1 MEGILQEIHGSNLQD
16 IKLDVFEGPFDLLLT
31 LLERNKLDIADV
43 SVSLIADQYM
53 EVLHNNFDME
63 IASEFLVMATTLL
76 HLKSRRLL
84 PKEEKVEEEVS
95 EEELI
100 RRLTEYRRF
109 KNIAPEIGNLYAYWS
124 KSFYK
129 MPEELHFPRVY
140 KPVQID
146 MQEFR
151 AVYAEIEA
159 RNIEKK
165 NDNRQKMERIL
176 KVEKVSIRDKMK
188 QIVHKLIRKTKSTF
202 AEIFDRKRSS
212 RMERVTGFLALLE
225 LDRRK
230 RVTVRQEELFG
241 EIEIIPGDEFGDG
254 DMDLLDRDVPDEYD
268 GEEMMTGEESKE

>member
-16 IKLDVFEGPFDLLLT
+16 IKLDIFEGPFDLLLT
-31 LLERNKLDIADV
+31 LLERNKLDIADI

-53 EVLHNNFDME
+53 EVLHHNFDME
-63 IASEFLVMATTLL
+63 IASEFLVMASTLL

-84 PKEEKVEEEVS
+84 PKEEKVEEEIS

-109 KNIAPEIGNLYAYWS
+109 KNIAPEIGKLYDHWS
-124 KSFYK
+124 KACYK
-129 MPEELHFPRVY
+129 MPESLHFPKVY
-140 KPVQID
+140 LPVDID
-146 MQEFR
+146 MQEFQD
-151 AVYAEIEA
+151 VYAEIVA

-188 QIVHKLIRKTKSTF
+188 QIVTKLIRKTKSTF
-202 AEIFDRKRSS
+202 AEIFDKKQST

-230 RVTVRQEELFG
+230 RVSVRQEKLFG
-241 EIEIIPGDEFGDG
+241 EIEILPGDEFGDG
-254 DMDLLDRDVPDEYD
+254 DMELLEREVTDEYD
-268 GEEMMTGEESKE
+268 GEDLLKPKGE

>member
-16 IKLDVFEGPFDLLLT
+16 IKLDIFEGPFDLLLT
-31 LLERNKLDIADV
+31 LLERNKLDIADI

-53 EVLHNNFDME
+53 EVLHHNFDME
-63 IASEFLVMATTLL
+63 IASEFLVMASTLL

-84 PKEEKVEEEVS
+84 PKEEKVEEEIS

-109 KNIAPEIGNLYAYWS
+109 KNIAPEIGKLYDHWS
-124 KSFYK
+124 KACYK
-129 MPEELHFPRVY
+129 MPEALHFPKVY
-140 KPVQID
+140 LPVDID
-146 MQEFR
+146 MQEFQD
-151 AVYAEIEA
+151 VYAEIVA

-188 QIVHKLIRKTKSTF
+188 QIVTRLIRKTKSTF
-202 AEIFDRKRSS
+202 AEIFDKKQST

-230 RVTVRQEELFG
+230 RVSVRQDKLFG
-241 EIEIIPGDEFGDG
+241 EIEILPGDEFGDG
-254 DMDLLDRDVPDEYD
+254 DMELLEREVTDEYD
-268 GEEMMTGEESKE
+268 GEDLLKPKGE

>member
-16 IKLDVFEGPFDLLLT
+16 IKLDIFEGPFDLLLT
-31 LLERNKLDIADV
+31 LLERNKLDIADI

-53 EVLHNNFDME
+53 EVLHHNFDME
-63 IASEFLVMATTLL
+63 IASEFLVMASTLL

-84 PKEEKVEEEVS
+84 PKEEKVEEEIS

-109 KNIAPEIGNLYAYWS
+109 KNIAPEIGKLYDHWS
-124 KSFYK
+124 KACYK
-129 MPEELHFPRVY
+129 MPEALHFPKIY
-140 KPVQID
+140 LPVDID
-146 MQEFR
+146 MQEFQD
-151 AVYAEIEA
+151 VYAEIVA

-188 QIVHKLIRKTKSTF
+188 QIVTKLIRKTKSTF
-202 AEIFDRKRSS
+202 AEIFDKKQST

-230 RVTVRQEELFG
+230 RVSVRQDKLFG
-241 EIEIIPGDEFGDG
+241 EIEILPGDEFGDG
-254 DMDLLDRDVPDEYD
+254 DMELLEREVTDEYD
-268 GEEMMTGEESKE
+268 GEDLLKPKGE

>member
-16 IKLDVFEGPFDLLLT
+16 IKLDIFEGPFDLLLT
-31 LLERNKLDIADV
+31 LLERDKLDIADI

-53 EVLHNNFDME
+53 EVLHHNFDME
-63 IASEFLVMATTLL
+63 IASEFLVMASTLL

-84 PKEEKVEEEVS
+84 PKEEKVEEEIS

-109 KNIAPEIGNLYAYWS
+109 KNIAPEIGKLYDHWS
-124 KSFYK
+124 KACYK
-129 MPEELHFPRVY
+129 MPESLHFPKVY
-140 KPVQID
+140 LPVDID
-146 MQEFR
+146 MQEFQD
-151 AVYAEIEA
+151 VYAEIVA

-188 QIVHKLIRKTKSTF
+188 QIVTKLIRKTKSTF
-202 AEIFDRKRSS
+202 AEIFDKKQST

-230 RVTVRQEELFG
+230 RVSVRQEKLFG
-241 EIEIIPGDEFGDG
+241 EIEILPGDEFGDG
-254 DMDLLDRDVPDEYD
+254 DMELLEREVTDEYD
-268 GEEMMTGEESKE
+268 GEDLLKPKGE

>member
-1 MEGILQEIHGSNLQD
+1 MEGVLQEIHGSNLQD

-31 LLERNKLDIADV
+31 LLERNKLDIADI
-43 SVSLIADQYM
+43 SVSLIADQYL
-53 EVLHNNFDME
+53 EVLHSNFDME

-109 KNIAPEIGNLYAYWS
+109 KNIAPEIGNLYDYWS

-129 MPEELHFPRVY
+129 MPENLHFPRVY
-140 KPVQID
+140 IPVQID
-146 MQEFR
+146 MGEFC

-202 AEIFDRKRSS
+202 AEIFDKKSSS

-230 RVTVRQEELFG
+230 RVTVCQEKLFG
-241 EIEIIPGDEFGDG
+241 EIEIIPGEEFGDG
-254 DMDLLDRDVPDEYD
+254 NMDLLERDVMDEYD
-268 GEEMMTGEESKE
+268 EGEMMTGEESKE

>member
-124 KSFYK
+124 KAYYK

-146 MQEFR
+146 MQEFS

-176 KVEKVSIRDKMK
+176 KVEKVSIRDKMM
-188 QIVHKLIRKTKSTF
+188 QIVHRLIRKTKSTF

-254 DMDLLDRDVPDEYD
+254 DMELLDRDVPDEYD

>member
-31 LLERNKLDIADV
+31 LLERNKLDIADI

-53 EVLHNNFDME
+53 EILHNNFDME
-63 IASEFLVMATTLL
+63 IASEFLVMASTLL

-84 PKEEKVEEEVS
+84 PKEEKVEEEIS

-109 KNIAPEIGNLYAYWS
+109 KNIAPEIGKLYDHWS
-124 KSFYK
+124 RSYYK
-129 MPEELHFPRVY
+129 MPEPLHFPRVY
-140 KPVQID
+140 LPVEID
-146 MQEFR
+146 MQEFND
-151 AVYAEIEA
+151 VYAEIVA
-159 RNIEKK
+159 RNVEKK

-188 QIVHKLIRKTKSTF
+188 QIVTKLIKKTKSTF
-202 AEIFDRKRSS
+202 AEIFDRKQST

-230 RVTVRQEELFG
+230 RVSVRQDKLFG
-241 EIEIIPGDEFGDG
+241 EIEILPGEEFGDG
-254 DMDLLDRDVPDEYD
+254 DMELLEREVTDEYD
-268 GEEMMTGEESKE
+268 GEELLNSKGD

>member
-16 IKLDVFEGPFDLLLT
+16 IKLDIFEGPFDLLLT

-53 EVLHNNFDME
+53 E
-63 IASEFLVMATTLL
+63 IASEFLVMASTLL

-84 PKEEKVEEEVS
+84 PKEEKAEEEIS

-109 KNIAPEIGNLYAYWS
+109 KNIAPEIGKLYDHWNKAY
-124 KSFYK
+124 YK
-129 MPEELHFPRVY
+129 MPEPLHFPRVY
-140 KPVQID
+140 LPVDID
-146 MQEFR
+146 MQEFCD
-151 AVYAEIEA
+151 VYAEIVA

-188 QIVHKLIRKTKSTF
+188 QIVTKLIRKTKSTF
-202 AEIFDRKRSS
+202 AEIFDRKQST

-230 RVTVRQEELFG
+230 RVSVKQDKLFG
-241 EIEIIPGDEFGDG
+241 EIEILPGEEFGDG
-254 DMDLLDRDVPDEYD
+254 DMELLEREVTDEYD
-268 GEEMMTGEESKE
+268 GEELLGAKGD

>member
-31 LLERNKLDIADV
+31 LLERNKLDIADI

-53 EVLHNNFDME
+53 DVLHHNFDME

-84 PKEEKVEEEVS
+84 PKEEKAEEEIS

-109 KNIAPEIGNLYAYWS
+109 KNIAPEIGRLYECWS
-124 KSFYK
+124 KSYYK
-129 MPEELHFPRVY
+129 MPENLHFPRVY
-140 KPVQID
+140 APVDID
-146 MQEFR
+146 MTEFV
-151 AVYAEIEA
+151 AVYDEIET
-159 RNIEKK
+159 RNAEKK

-202 AEIFDRKRSS
+202 AEIFDRNRTSK
-212 RMERVTGFLALLE
+212 MEQVTGFLALLE

-230 RVTVRQEELFG
+230 RVTVKQERLFG
-241 EIEIIPGDEFGDG
+241 EIEILPGDAFGDG
-254 DMDLLDRDVPDEYD
+254 DMELLEQEVTDEYD
-268 GEEMMTGEESKE
+268 GEDLLHEEGTT

>member
-1 MEGILQEIHGSNLQD
+1 MEGVLQEIHGSNLQD

-31 LLERNKLDIADV
+31 LLERNKLDIADI
-43 SVSLIADQYM
+43 SVSLIADQYL
-53 EVLHNNFDME
+53 EVLRNNFDME

-109 KNIAPEIGNLYAYWS
+109 KNIAPEIGNLYDYWS

-129 MPEELHFPRVY
+129 MPENLHFPRVY
-140 KPVQID
+140 IPVQID
-146 MQEFR
+146 MGEFC
-151 AVYAEIEA
+151 AIYAEIEA

-202 AEIFDRKRSS
+202 AEIFDKKSSS

-230 RVTVRQEELFG
+230 RVTVCQEKLFG
-241 EIEIIPGDEFGDG
+241 EIEIIPGEEFGDG
-254 DMDLLDRDVPDEYD
+254 NMDLLERDVMDEYD
-268 GEEMMTGEESKE
+268 DGEMMTGEESKE

>member
-109 KNIAPEIGNLYAYWS
+109 KNIAPEIGILYDYWS
-124 KSFYK
+124 KAYYK

-146 MQEFR
+146 MQEFS

-188 QIVHKLIRKTKSTF
+188 QIVHRLIRKTKSTF

-254 DMDLLDRDVPDEYD
+254 DMELLDRDVPDEYD

>member
-1 MEGILQEIHGSNLQD
+1 MEGVLQEIHGSNLQD

-31 LLERNKLDIADV
+31 LLERNKLDIADI
-43 SVSLIADQYM
+43 SVSLIADQYL
-53 EVLHNNFDME
+53 EVLRNNFDME

-84 PKEEKVEEEVS
+84 PKEEKVEEEIS

-109 KNIAPEIGNLYAYWS
+109 KNIAPEIGNLYDYWS
-124 KSFYK
+124 KSYYK
-129 MPEELHFPRVY
+129 MPENLHFPRVY
-140 KPVQID
+140 TPVQID
-146 MQEFR
+146 MGEFYT
-151 AVYAEIEA
+151 VYAEIEA
-159 RNIEKK
+159 RNLEKK

-188 QIVHKLIRKTKSTF
+188 QIVRKLIRKTKSTF
-202 AEIFDRKRSS
+202 AEIFDKKSSS

-230 RVTVRQEELFG
+230 RVTVHQEKLFG
-241 EIEIIPGDEFGDG
+241 EIEIIPGEEFGDG
-254 DMDLLDRDVPDEYD
+254 NMDLLERDVTDEYD
-268 GEEMMTGEESKE
+268 GEEMVTGEESKA

>member
-16 IKLDVFEGPFDLLLT
+16 IKLDIFEGPFDLLLT
-31 LLERNKLDIADV
+31 LLERNKLDIADI

-53 EVLHNNFDME
+53 EVLHHNFDME
-63 IASEFLVMATTLL
+63 IASEFLVMASTLL

-84 PKEEKVEEEVS
+84 PKEEKVEEEIS

-109 KNIAPEIGNLYAYWS
+109 KNIAPEIGKLYDHWS
-124 KSFYK
+124 KACYK
-129 MPEELHFPRVY
+129 MPEALHFPKVY
-140 KPVQID
+140 LPVDID
-146 MQEFR
+146 MQEFQDI
-151 AVYAEIEA
+151 YAEIVA

-188 QIVHKLIRKTKSTF
+188 QIVTKLIRKTKSTF
-202 AEIFDRKRSS
+202 AEIFDKKKST

-230 RVTVRQEELFG
+230 RVSVRQENLFG
-241 EIEIIPGDEFGDG
+241 EIEILPGDEFGDG
-254 DMDLLDRDVPDEYD
+254 DMELLEREVTDEYD
-268 GEEMMTGEESKE
+268 GEDLLKPKGE

>member
-84 PKEEKVEEEVS
+84 PKEEKVDEEVS

-109 KNIAPEIGNLYAYWS
+109 KNIAPEIGNLYEYWS
-124 KSFYK
+124 RAYYK

-140 KPVQID
+140 MPVQID

-151 AVYAEIEA
+151 DVYAEIEA

-188 QIVHKLIRKTKSTF
+188 QIVHRLIRKTKSTF
-202 AEIFDRKRSS
+202 AEIFDRKRST

-241 EIEIIPGDEFGDG
+241 DIEIIPGDEFGDG
-254 DMDLLDRDVPDEYD
+254 DMELLERDVPDEYD
-268 GEEMMTGEESKE
+268 GAEMIAGEESKE

>member
-16 IKLDVFEGPFDLLLT
+16 IKLDIFEGPFDLLLT
-31 LLERNKLDIADV
+31 LLERNKLDIADI

-53 EVLHNNFDME
+53 EVLHHNFDME
-63 IASEFLVMATTLL
+63 IASEFLVMASTLL

-84 PKEEKVEEEVS
+84 PKEEKVEEEIS

-109 KNIAPEIGNLYAYWS
+109 KNIAPEIGKLYDHWS
-124 KSFYK
+124 KACYK
-129 MPEELHFPRVY
+129 MPEALHFPKVY
-140 KPVQID
+140 LPVDID
-146 MQEFR
+146 MQEFQDI
-151 AVYAEIEA
+151 YAEIVA

-188 QIVHKLIRKTKSTF
+188 QIVTKLIRKTKSTF
-202 AEIFDRKRSS
+202 AEIFDKKQST

-230 RVTVRQEELFG
+230 RVSVRQDKLFG
-241 EIEIIPGDEFGDG
+241 EIEILPGDEFGDG
-254 DMDLLDRDVPDEYD
+254 DMELLEREVTDEYD
-268 GEEMMTGEESKE
+268 GEDLLKPKGE

>member
-1 MEGILQEIHGSNLQD
+1 MDGILQEIHGSNLQD

-31 LLERNKLDIADV
+31 LLERNKLDIADI
-43 SVSLIADQYM
+43 SVSLITDQYM
-53 EVLHNNFDME
+53 EILHNNFDME
-63 IASEFLVMATTLL
+63 IASEFLVMASTLL

-84 PKEEKVEEEVS
+84 PKEEKAEEEVS

-109 KNIAPEIGNLYAYWS
+109 KNIAPEIGKLYEYWS

-129 MPEELHFPRVY
+129 MPENLNFPRVY
-140 KPVQID
+140 TPVDID
-146 MQEFR
+146 MQVFVG
-151 AVYAEIEA
+151 VYREIEA
-159 RNIEKK
+159 RNLEKR

-176 KVEKVSIRDKMK
+176 KVEKVSIRDKMR
-188 QIVHKLIRKTKSTF
+188 QIVSKLIRKTKSTF

-230 RVTVRQEELFG
+230 RVSVRQDKLFG
-241 EIEIIPGDEFGDG
+241 EIEIIPGEEFGDG
-254 DMDLLDRDVPDEYD
+254 DMQLIEREVTDEYD
-268 GEEMMTGEESKE
+268 GEELLNTEETKL

>member
-16 IKLDVFEGPFDLLLT
+16 IKLDIFEGPFDLLLT
-31 LLERNKLDIADV
+31 LLERNKLDIADI

-63 IASEFLVMATTLL
+63 IASEFLVMASTLL

-84 PKEEKVEEEVS
+84 PKEEKVEEEIS

-109 KNIAPEIGNLYAYWS
+109 KNIAPEIGKLYDHWSRAY
-124 KSFYK
+124 YK
-129 MPEELHFPRVY
+129 MPESLHFPRVY
-140 KPVQID
+140 LPVEID
-146 MQEFR
+146 MQEFHD
-151 AVYAEIEA
+151 VYAEIVA

-188 QIVHKLIRKTKSTF
+188 QIVTKLIRKTKSTF
-202 AEIFDRKRSS
+202 AEIFDRKQST

-230 RVTVRQEELFG
+230 RVSVRQDKLFG
-241 EIEIIPGDEFGDG
+241 EIEILPGEEFGDG
-254 DMDLLDRDVPDEYD
+254 DMELLEREVTDEYD
-268 GEEMMTGEESKE
+268 GEELLSSKGE

>member
-53 EVLHNNFDME
+53 EVLHLNFDME

-109 KNIAPEIGNLYAYWS
+109 KNIAPEIGNLYDYWS
-124 KSFYK
+124 KSYYK

-140 KPVQID
+140 TPVQID
-146 MQEFR
+146 MQEFTSI
-151 AVYAEIEA
+151 YAEIEA
-159 RNIEKK
+159 RNVEKK

-188 QIVHKLIRKTKSTF
+188 QIVNKLIRKTKSTF

-230 RVTVRQEELFG
+230 RVTVKQDVLFG

-254 DMDLLDRDVPDEYD
+254 DMDLLDRDLPDEYD
-268 GEEMMTGEESKE
+268 GEAMMTGEENKA